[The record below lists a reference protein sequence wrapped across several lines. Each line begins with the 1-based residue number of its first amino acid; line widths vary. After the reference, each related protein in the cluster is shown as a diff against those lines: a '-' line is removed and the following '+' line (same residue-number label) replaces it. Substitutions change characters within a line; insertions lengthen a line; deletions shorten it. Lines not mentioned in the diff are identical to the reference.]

1 MFIIGTAVSWILMSF
16 LGRRTIFTTGMVCM
30 CVVCLSLRSTTLAD
44 DQTLYVVAALGFHRT
59 TETTMAMGSLLIVL
73 NFIYNCTIGPSTYTI
88 IGEISS
94 TRLRQKTIVLARAS
108 YKAINIVAGILN
120 PRMLCES
127 LFLRS

>member
-1 MFIIGTAVSWILMSF
+1 
-16 LGRRTIFTTGMVCM
+16 LGRRTIFTSGMVCM
-30 CVVCLSLRSTTLAD
+30 CVVSRLPLAGSALMP
-44 DQTLYVVAALGFHRT
+44 QTLYVVAALGFHRT
-59 TETTMAMGSLLIVL
+59 TETTFAMGSLLIVL

-120 PRMLCES
+120 PRMLCK
-127 LFLRS
+127 

>member
-1 MFIIGTAVSWILMSF
+1 
-16 LGRRTIFTTGMVCM
+16 
-30 CVVCLSLRSTTLAD
+30 
-44 DQTLYVVAALGFHRT
+44 
-59 TETTMAMGSLLIVL
+59 MAMGSLLIVL

-120 PRMLCES
+120 PRMLCELL
-127 LFLRS
+127 LFVTKLGLTSSSPRLEPWSEVGSGVGKYSTMFSHLLSIQATRG